1 MNKLVLCF
9 FSLTGLCFADSLEQV
24 VAQTLSVHPDLQ
36 IVTARV
42 RNSEL
47 AASEAFNSY
56 FPVLQINAQS
66 GFGTAAEPLPDF
78 VSNSEQQISIL
89 VRQPLFTGFAN
100 RSNLQ
105 RLNYELASEYAER
118 IQVSNDIAMEA
129 VEAYMAVLLATE
141 ELQLLERR
149 LTTEQQLAQQ
159 VQQQSDS
166 GLVPVSDFFRA
177 NSQLATT
184 NADLTAARQNLLLAN
199 EQFLRTVGQVPP
211 PQLIKPVVDQRQ
223 LEAISASE
231 EGREGHAFRNHPTL
245 LEAQADADAAL
256 AQQALARRD
265 YFPDISLEAALL
277 INDDLQ
283 EDSSARVDSEI
294 RLTLSYQFGKSTL
307 ERLNEK
313 RAASERLQ
321 AEEIQRK
328 AKLEVIEQVRTRWA
342 QVNAYREQLA
352 WQQQQVEYDTQTV
365 QAYREQYRLGRQTP
379 LEVLNVEL
387 SLYQARRQ
395 YLNVEKS
402 YLESQYQLLAA
413 HNQLLPALAITLPEL
428 E

>member
-1 MNKLVLCF
+1 MNKLILCCL
-9 FSLTGLCFADSLEQV
+9 SLSGFCFADSLEQV

-36 IVTARV
+36 IVTASV

-47 AASEAFNSY
+47 AASDALNSY
-56 FPVLQINAQS
+56 FPVLQINAQA
-66 GFGTAAEPLPDF
+66 GIGTAAEPLPDF

-89 VRQPLFTGFAN
+89 VRQPLFTGFAT
-100 RSNLQ
+100 RSNLR

-118 IQVSNDIAMEA
+118 IQVSNEIAMQA
-129 VEAYMAVLLATE
+129 IEAYMAVLLATE

-177 NSQLATT
+177 NSQLAAT

-223 LEAISASE
+223 LEAIAASE
-231 EGREGHAFRNHPTL
+231 EGRERHAFRNHPTL
-245 LEAQADADAAL
+245 MEAQADTDAAI
-256 AQQALARRD
+256 AQQLLARRD
-265 YFPDISLEAALL
+265 YYPELNLEAAIL

-328 AKLEVIEQVRTRWA
+328 ATLEVIEQIRTGWA
-342 QVNAYREQLA
+342 QVDAYREQLA